1 MLPWFT
7 KGQFPL
13 YLAPMAGITDRVFR
27 SICKEFGAD
36 VMVTEF
42 VSSEGIIRRDERTR
56 KYTEFDDAQRPIGVQ
71 LFGADGQRMAEAA
84 KKVIAWKR
92 PDFID
97 LNFGCPV
104 NKVVSKNGGSS
115 LLRNCPALAEV
126 ASAVVAG
133 VGEQVPVTGK
143 IRVGWDN
150 SMINAVEVTG
160 ILEDCGIA
168 AVSVHGR
175 TRAQGYS
182 GEADWEIIDACAQ
195 SVNIPVVGNGDIT
208 SGNDVERR
216 KTQTEVQG
224 VMIGRAAM
232 QNPWIFRDAKHYLQ
246 TGQHPDPV
254 PIEERWQLISRHCR
268 DAIAWGRYGNEC
280 RTMMAMRSRLM
291 AYTKGLPGGKRLRA
305 ALCRV
310 ESLCELEDIADDY
323 LNHHPKAPAKDGA
336 FAAA

>member
-1 MLPWFT
+1 
-7 KGQFPL
+7 
-13 YLAPMAGITDRVFR
+13 MAGITDRVFR

-84 KKVIAWKR
+84 KKVIDWKR

-182 GEADWEIIDACAQ
+182 GEADWEIIDACAR

>member
-1 MLPWFT
+1 MLSWFA

-56 KYTEFDDAQRPIGVQ
+56 KYTEFDDAQRPVGVQ

-84 KKVIAWKR
+84 KKVIDWKQ

-143 IRVGWDN
+143 IRVGWDS

-160 ILEDCGIA
+160 ILEDCGMA

-175 TRAQGYS
+175 TRAQGYT
-182 GEADWEIIDACAQ
+182 GEADWEIIDACAR
-195 SVNIPVVGNGDIT
+195 SVSIPVVGNGDIT
-208 SGNDVERR
+208 SGLDVERR
-216 KTQTEVQG
+216 KTQTAVQG
-224 VMIGRAAM
+224 IMIGRAAM
-232 QNPWIFRDAKHYLQ
+232 QNPWVFREAKHYLK
-246 TGQHPDPV
+246 TGQHPEPA
-254 PIEERWQLISRHCR
+254 PTSERWQLMTRHCR
-268 DAIAWGRYGNEC
+268 EAIAWGRYGNEC

-291 AYTKGLPGGKRLRA
+291 AYTKGLPAGKRLRS

-310 ESLCELEDIADDY
+310 ESLGQLEDSANDY
-323 LNHHPKAPAKDGA
+323 LNHHPGTPPGDNT

>member
-1 MLPWFT
+1 
-7 KGQFPL
+7 
-13 YLAPMAGITDRVFR
+13 MAGITDRVFR

-84 KKVIAWKR
+84 KKVIDWKR

-182 GEADWEIIDACAQ
+182 GEADWGIIDACAR

-310 ESLCELEDIADDY
+310 ESLGELEDIADDY

>member
-1 MLPWFT
+1 
-7 KGQFPL
+7 
-13 YLAPMAGITDRVFR
+13 MAGITDRVFR

-42 VSSEGIIRRDERTR
+42 VSSEGIIRRDDRTR
-56 KYTEFDDAQRPIGVQ
+56 KYTEFDDAQRPVGVQ
-71 LFGADGQRMAEAA
+71 LFGADGRRMAEAA
-84 KKVIAWKR
+84 KKIIDWKR

-115 LLRNCPALAEV
+115 LLRNCPALAKV

-133 VGEQVPVTGK
+133 VGEQIPVTGK

-150 SMINAVEVTG
+150 SMINAVEVAG
-160 ILEDCGIA
+160 ILEDCGMA

-182 GEADWEIIDACAQ
+182 GRADWEIIDACARAV
-195 SVNIPVVGNGDIT
+195 SIPVVGNGDIT
-208 SGNDVERR
+208 SGHDVKRR
-216 KTQTEVQG
+216 KTQTAVQG

-232 QNPWIFRDAKHYLQ
+232 QNPWVFRDAKHYLH

-254 PIEERWQLISRHCR
+254 SIVERWQLITRHCK
-268 DAIAWGRYGNEC
+268 DAITWGRYGNEC

-310 ESLCELEDIADDY
+310 ESLGELEDIAGDY
-323 LNHHPKAPAKDGA
+323 LNNKPKAPASDGA
-336 FAAA
+336 FAVA